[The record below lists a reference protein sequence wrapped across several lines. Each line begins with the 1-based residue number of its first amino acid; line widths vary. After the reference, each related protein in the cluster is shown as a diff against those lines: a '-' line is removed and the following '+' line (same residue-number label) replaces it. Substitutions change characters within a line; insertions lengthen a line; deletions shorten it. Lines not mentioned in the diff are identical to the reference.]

1 MGTHGATKSATSAVP
16 TPRSNSMAMVRLAI
30 GLLGVCAV
38 VAAFGLV
45 SGARRYAE
53 AGNPY
58 PGASSASPSRSGS
71 SPRRWPVRC
80 VWAR

>member
-1 MGTHGATKSATSAVP
+1 
-16 TPRSNSMAMVRLAI
+16 MAMVRLAI

-58 PGASSASPSRSGS
+58 PGAFVSVDGRS
-71 SPRRWPVRC
+71 C
-80 VWAR
+80 